1 MLEALSFFDCNYDL
15 ILLEL
20 KNMPAF
26 YIDILKAWAEI
37 HVARSTPLS
46 KQDIREV
53 IIWNNKSI
61 TIGGKSVY
69 WENWHAAGILRI
81 NDLLEEDDNFLSYDN
96 FFRKYKLTTP
106 FTNLWGL
113 IAAIPSEWKCELQSI
128 NGRNRQDDQPTIHSS
143 TACKRAKNMLIQ
155 KKFKEPCIS

>member
-1 MLEALSFFDCNYDL
+1 MKDSVDEDWMVIPSYYLKNVGGPLIFDCNYDL
-15 ILLEL
+15 SHLEL

-61 TIGGKSVY
+61 TIGGKSAY

-81 NDLLEEDDNFLSYDN
+81 KDLLEEDGNFLSYDN
-96 FFRKYKLTTP
+96 FF
-106 FTNLWGL
+106 
-113 IAAIPSEWKCELQSI
+113 
-128 NGRNRQDDQPTIHSS
+128 
-143 TACKRAKNMLIQ
+143 
-155 KKFKEPCIS
+155 